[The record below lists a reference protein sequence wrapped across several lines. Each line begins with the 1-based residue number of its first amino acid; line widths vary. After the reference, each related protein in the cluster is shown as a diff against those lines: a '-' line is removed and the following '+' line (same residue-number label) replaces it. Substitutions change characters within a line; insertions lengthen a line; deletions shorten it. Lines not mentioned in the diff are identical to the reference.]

1 MMFFFSI
8 TSPDHNILLKDVLF
22 STRVSLKVF
31 FHLLL
36 SSLSPFVQ
44 KWALGA
50 MPFGSGLPRI
60 QPVRL
65 ASGKPQ
71 LALRA
76 QTIGLLILSF
86 AYRLLYSSTITSR
99 HIPLAW
105 EKNKRYIPLAREV
118 LFTFS
123 LIYIKFPLGGI
134 MCTINLYKIRAEHIL
149 FPPPP
154 PRVRTKVIEA
164 SRWFFYRSC
173 LKNRGYGMVDAWAK
187 DSFAGW
193 QI

>member
-1 MMFFFSI
+1 
-8 TSPDHNILLKDVLF
+8 
-22 STRVSLKVF
+22 
-31 FHLLL
+31 
-36 SSLSPFVQ
+36 
-44 KWALGA
+44 

-60 QPVRL
+60 QPVWL

-105 EKNKRYIPLAREV
+105 EKNKRYIPLAGEV

-123 LIYIKFPLGGI
+123 LIYIKFPLGSI
-134 MCTINLYKIRAEHIL
+134 MFPVNLYKIRAEHIL
-149 FPPPP
+149 FLPPPP
-154 PRVRTKVIEA
+154 VFVQKS
-164 SRWFFYRSC
+164 SRRCNVFYRSC
-173 LKNRGYGMVDAWAK
+173 LKNRGYGMVD
-187 DSFAGW
+187 D
-193 QI
+193 

>member
-1 MMFFFSI
+1 
-8 TSPDHNILLKDVLF
+8 
-22 STRVSLKVF
+22 
-31 FHLLL
+31 
-36 SSLSPFVQ
+36 
-44 KWALGA
+44 

-60 QPVRL
+60 HPVRL

-105 EKNKRYIPLAREV
+105 ESYLKVYTLAWESTLIINLPWVALCATSTFTRYVRS
-118 LFTFS
+118 TS
-123 LIYIKFPLGGI
+123 FPL
-134 MCTINLYKIRAEHIL
+134 
-149 FPPPP
+149 PP

-164 SRWFFYRSC
+164 AQCIFLSEALGKADSKNGRC
-173 LKNRGYGMVDAWAK
+173 LSKGHFHRVPHEGTI
-187 DSFAGW
+187 DS
-193 QI
+193 